1 MQNFS
6 KKYQTLWLV
15 WARQSFQLFR
25 KITGLRNLSKFK
37 HRILHYLIKVYV
49 NKICTYCIKIYYIS
63 TNLRSHFQIINWIP
77 FLIYLSDFRKRGVK
91 LKVLSSTLK
100 WYKNVNFRLIWR
112 INLSFLQ
119 RNHGISLF
127 CMRESQT
134 VS

>member
-37 HRILHYLIKVYV
+37 HRILHYLVKVYV
-49 NKICTYCIKIYYIS
+49 NKICTYCIKNYYIS

-77 FLIYLSDFRKRGVK
+77 FLIYLSDFRKWGIK